1 MSDQPIY
8 CPAQTFAGNRFEPSE
23 YCETEVEDYGDF
35 CSVHDAEDRSDA
47 DYDNYL
53 ESLRDE

>member
-1 MSDQPIY
+1 MSEPIY
-8 CPAQTFAGNRFEPSE
+8 CPAQTYPQTPFEPAD
-23 YCETEVEDYGDF
+23 YCTNEVDDYGDL
-35 CSVHDAEDRSDA
+35 CSIHDAEDRADA